1 MGGLWSVVPRMG
13 GVALF
18 FAMASLGLPGLGNF
32 VAEFLILLGSFQA
45 DPLLTIVATVG
56 LVAATVYALRFIQQ
70 TFHGPSRDAWRVL
83 DLAPRELAIMAVM
96 IVALVYIGLYP
107 QPLLDTANPVLSHLQ
122 RVVEQ
127 PGMLGR

>member
-1 MGGLWSVVPRMG
+1 MG

-32 VAEFLILLGSFQA
+32 VAEFLILLGSFQV
-45 DPLLTIVATVG
+45 DPLLTIVATAG

-70 TFHGPSRDAWRVL
+70 TFHGLSRDAWKVL

-107 QPLLDTANPVLSHLQ
+107 QPLLNTANPALSHLQ